1 MKALIFGSLA
11 LACSVACANVRYVD
25 WKNGVD
31 DSARDAQAKE
41 TAWKTLEFALSKVVD
56 HDEIVMMKGT
66 HNIWQYPC
74 AKAAGAPGLTIDR
87 PLTIRGEGES
97 DETVLDA
104 FTYSV
109 PIAITG
115 DGAVFHSLTLNQM
128 NKSNS
133 NIFSQTGDSV
143 VSNVVFREFT
153 GSNSTRIHAANG
165 LITHCRIVDNG
176 TATTWMTAQVVLEG
190 TVCMENCYVANNFA
204 SKGAIVQLNSEGAVL
219 RNCTIVDNRV
229 MINNS
234 GAVLASAAAGCYNNL
249 IWDNVDGSQH
259 LANWSGDTS
268 LTANWIANCTSP
280 TTGLLGEGNT
290 DGDPRLL
297 ENRLDI
303 SNKSSCKGKA
313 VAALAPAYDFWGMPR
328 GEHPSIG
335 AVEPLDAGGLELTLT
350 ASVTFVRRPAE
361 LTVSVSVDNDYE
373 EPLTYAWDLYGTGE
387 TDATT
392 ASAVLTEFGA
402 FRPKVTVTDKNGKT
416 GTESFST
423 DLVVHPE
430 GRMTCYVDWGK
441 GADVRSRNAMTKD
454 TSWKTLEY
462 ALTRVADNDEIVMM
476 KGAHPLYSYACVGF
490 GMKID
495 RPLTI
500 RGEGERD
507 ETVLNSFTY
516 VVPISIVTNDVVFH
530 SLTLLQMR
538 NNGGDIFS
546 LADDSVVSNVVF
558 TDFSGSNSVRIHA
571 TDGLL
576 THCWITGS
584 KEVWNTAL
592 VLLEGTARMENCYV
606 ANNVATKLGVVRLNG
621 EDAVLRNCTIVDNT
635 TKEFIDNA
643 VVASA
648 AAGCYNNIIWNN
660 RNTTSEAANWAGAD
674 FTGLW
679 RGNCTYPKEG
689 LLGSRNIDA
698 DPLLVGE
705 TPWKIAKESPC
716 RNHGVDDEAA
726 GTTDLCGLP
735 RKFGRHVDIGCS
747 EVQWAPGMAL
757 LLR

>member
-41 TAWKTLEFALSKVVD
+41 TAWKTLEFALSEAAD
-56 HDEIVMMKGT
+56 HDEIVMMKGS
-66 HNIWQYPC
+66 HSIWQYPC
-74 AKAAGAPGLTIDR
+74 ANAAGAPGLTIDR

-115 DGAVFHSLTLNQM
+115 DGAVFHSLTLKKM

-133 NIFSQTGDSV
+133 IIFSQTGDSV

-153 GSNSTRIHAANG
+153 GYNSTRIHAANG

-176 TATTWMTAQVVLEG
+176 TADTWMTAQVVLEG
-190 TVCMENCYVANNFA
+190 TACMENCYVANNFA
-204 SKGAIVQLNSEGAVL
+204 SKGAIVQFNGEGAVL
-219 RNCTIVDNRV
+219 RNCTIVDNKV
-229 MINNS
+229 LVNNG

-249 IWDNVDGSQH
+249 IWDNVDRNLL
-259 LANWSGDTS
+259 LANWGGADNTG
-268 LTANWIANCTSP
+268 NWISNCTSP

-290 DGDPRLL
+290 DGDPLLL

-303 SNKSSCKGKA
+303 GSKSSCKGKA
-313 VAALAPAYDFWGMPR
+313 AAALAPAYDFWGAPR
-328 GEHPSIG
+328 GAHPSIG
-335 AVEPLDAGGLELTLT
+335 AVEPIDAGGLELTLS
-350 ASVTFVRRPAE
+350 ASAAVVREPE
-361 LTVSVSVDNDYE
+361 VLTVSVSVDNAYE
-373 EPLTYAWDLYGTGE
+373 EPLTYAWDLYGKGE

-392 ASAVLTEFGA
+392 ASAVLTRTGV

-416 GTESFST
+416 GTETFREDIVFHT
-423 DLVVHPE
+423 A
-430 GRMTCYVDWGK
+430 GMTTYYVDMKNGNESNSGTARTEAWK
-441 GADVRSRNAMTKD
+441 DPILAVRRTAV
-454 TSWKTLEY
+454 L
-462 ALTRVADNDEIVMM
+462 AGDEIVFV
-476 KGAHPLYSYACVGF
+476 KGEHPFTDACLEISKPITV
-490 GMKID
+490 
-495 RPLTI
+495 
-500 RGEGERD
+500 RGEGGRD
-507 ETVLNSFTY
+507 ETLIKGTRSGS
-516 VVPISIVTNDVVFH
+516 ISLTADGARLH
-530 SLTLLQMR
+530 SLTLKGFETTGSTVGVSADAVASNLVLTGQH
-538 NNGGDIFS
+538 NYNGRAIG
-546 LADDSVVSNVVF
+546 VS
-558 TDFSGSNSVRIHA
+558 A
-571 TDGLL
+571 GLV
-576 THCWITGS
+576 THCWVTNSAIWFNSPLVKVEGS
-584 KEVWNTAL
+584 GRV
-592 VLLEGTARMENCYV
+592 ENCYI
-606 ANNVATKLGVVRLNG
+606 ANNDMNTTASIILVTAA
-621 EDAVLRNCTIVDNT
+621 DAKLRNCTIVNNT
-635 TKEFIDNA
+635 NIHPINGAGA
-643 VVASA
+643 VVGQA
-648 AAGCYNNIIWNN
+648 AAGCCNNIIWNN
-660 RNTTSEAANWAGAD
+660 RNASGETTNWEGAD

-705 TPWKIAKESPC
+705 TPWKIAKTSPC